1 MHYYDHY
8 LTRLSV
14 YELLFI
20 SISLHF
26 YCVILTFRVG
36 ERIWD
41 GFFRSWLYI
50 TGQNIEYIL
59 CSQPQSCNSWR
70 CLCYFHET
78 HLNRLIFCWIRHNAI
93 RNIHYIPQV
102 IVISRSRCWNPS
114 IFIAGDRM
122 FMIEEGANTSPRA
135 TTQGLKFSSAEY
147 SAESFLKIFELVTD
161 MQSSI

>member
-1 MHYYDHY
+1 MQYYDHCI
-8 LTRLSV
+8 TRLSV
-14 YELLFI
+14 YEFAIYQHIFTFLLCYSNI
-20 SISLHF
+20 SSWRT
-26 YCVILTFRVG
+26 YMG
-36 ERIWD
+36 WD
-41 GFFRSWLYI
+41 FRSWLSI

-78 HLNRLIFCWIRHNAI
+78 HLNRLIFCWIRHIAI

-114 IFIAGDRM
+114 ILIAGDRM

-147 SAESFLKIFELVTD
+147 SAEGFLKILELVTD
-161 MQSSI
+161 IQTSV

>member
-8 LTRLSV
+8 VTRLSV
-14 YELLFI
+14 YGLAIHQHIFTFLLCYSNIF
-20 SISLHF
+20 SWRT
-26 YCVILTFRVG
+26 YMGWV
-36 ERIWD
+36 
-41 GFFRSWLYI
+41 FRSWLSI

-147 SAESFLKIFELVTD
+147 SAESFLKILELVTVC
-161 MQSSI
+161 QTSI